1 MKIKENDVARY
12 ISTNKYLLNSLLHK
26 FKTKNFN

>member
-12 ISTNKYLLNSLLHK
+12 ISTNKYLLNSLLQK
-26 FKTKNFN
+26 FKTKF